1 MRRSLLYFFVYT
13 FTFLFFFMSP
23 IGHLIAGNDLALAV
37 LWVVI
42 SSAIVHVI
50 HFWPTKER

>member
-13 FTFLFFFMSP
+13 FTFLFFFMGP

-42 SSAIVHVI
+42 SSAIVHAI